1 MTNDREHLI
10 DFAAYVKELTEPG
23 TFSPVVSDPNCEIKK
38 AEVLLLTCLD
48 FRFFLEISEIM
59 KDIKY
64 DHVIL
69 AGASLGAVWHEKPK
83 WHETFFD
90 HVGLAIRLHQVERVI
105 VLEHRNCGAYG
116 PRECGGFGLLGRDPD
131 RDLERRIHA
140 EQATELKEQI
150 ARRYQGLGFS
160 DGLLE
165 KPTPT
170 EAWTLDQLI

>member
-64 DHVIL
+64 DHVVL

-105 VLEHRNCGAYG
+105 VLDHRNCGAYG

-140 EQATELKEQI
+140 EQAAKLKEQI
-150 ARRYQGLGFS
+150 TGRYRLGFS